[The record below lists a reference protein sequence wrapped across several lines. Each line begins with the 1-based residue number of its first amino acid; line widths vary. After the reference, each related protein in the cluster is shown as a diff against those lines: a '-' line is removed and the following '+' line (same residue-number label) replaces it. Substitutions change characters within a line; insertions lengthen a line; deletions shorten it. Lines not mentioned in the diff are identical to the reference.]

1 MKILP
6 VVNTQNKIPLAQ
18 AGKSLAPNVLAP
30 KELAFCATPDS
41 KAINSI
47 LNNKSAQWIFKFA
60 KKNPF
65 GFNIL
70 ALALSCIILR
80 PATIMVLPGQ
90 KKDDKQYLAGKSIIA
105 SVIIDIARFAFCL
118 PLAKALEYVGNKAKE
133 MPKKIKFPAEGTK
146 DFDMFNFGV
155 NNALS
160 VVLQVGTAALMTMA
174 IPKVMS
180 RILTTPEQKKA
191 DCEQRKADNSA
202 EVKNGGA
209 L

>member
-6 VVNTQNKIPLAQ
+6 VVNTLNKASLQQ
-18 AGKSLAPNVLAP
+18 AGKSP
-30 KELAFCATPDS
+30 AFCAAPEPKT
-41 KAINSI
+41 INKI
-47 LNNKSAQWIFKFA
+47 LENKSAQWVFKFA

-105 SVIIDIARFAFCL
+105 SVIIDIARLAFCL
-118 PLAKALEYVGNKAKE
+118 PLAMALDFMGEKSKE
-133 MPKKIKFPAEGTK
+133 LPKIKFPKAGTK
-146 DFDMFNFGV
+146 EFDMFNFGV

-160 VVLQVGTAALMTMA
+160 IVLQVGTAALMTMA

-180 RILTTPEQKKA
+180 RILTPPEKKKQV
-191 DCEQRKADNSA
+191 EHEIKP
-202 EVKNGGA
+202 NGGA

>member
-6 VVNTQNKIPLAQ
+6 VVNTQNKASLQQ
-18 AGKSLAPNVLAP
+18 AGKSP
-30 KELAFCATPDS
+30 AFCAAGES
-41 KAINSI
+41 KTINKI
-47 LNNKSAQWIFKFA
+47 LESKSAQWAFKFA

-70 ALALSCIILR
+70 SLALSCIILR
-80 PATIMVLPGQ
+80 PATIMALPGQ

-105 SVIIDIARFAFCL
+105 SVIIDIARLAFCL
-118 PLAKALEYVGNKAKE
+118 PLAKALDYMGEKAKVL
-133 MPKKIKFPAEGTK
+133 PKLKFPKAGTK
-146 DFDMFNFGV
+146 EFDIFNFGV

-174 IPKVMS
+174 IPRVMAK
-180 RILTTPEQKKA
+180 ILPPPEQNNKEKTI
-191 DCEQRKADNSA
+191 DKP
-202 EVKNGGA
+202 KNGGA

>member
-6 VVNTQNKIPLAQ
+6 VVNTQNTTSLMQ
-18 AGKSLAPNVLAP
+18 AGRSP
-30 KELAFCATPDS
+30 AFSATPES
-41 KAINSI
+41 KAINKI
-47 LNNKSAQWIFKFA
+47 LENKSAQWFFKFA
-60 KKNPF
+60 KKNSF

-70 ALALSCIILR
+70 TLALSCIILR

-118 PLAKALEYVGNKAKE
+118 PLAYAMEYMGKKAKE
-133 MPKKIKFPAEGTK
+133 IPKIKFPAEGTK
-146 DFDMFNFGV
+146 NFDIFNFGI
-155 NNALS
+155 NSALS

-180 RILTTPEQKKA
+180 RILTPPEQKK
-191 DCEQRKADNSA
+191 KAETTDKP
-202 EVKNGGA
+202 KNGGA

>member
-6 VVNTQNKIPLAQ
+6 VVNTLNKASLQQ
-18 AGKSLAPNVLAP
+18 AGKQT
-30 KELAFCATPDS
+30 AFCAAPES

-47 LNNKSAQWIFKFA
+47 LNNKSAQWVFKFA

-105 SVIIDIARFAFCL
+105 SVIIDIARLAFCL
-118 PLAKALEYVGNKAKE
+118 PLAKALDYMGEKAKE
-133 MPKKIKFPAEGTK
+133 LPKLKFPKAGTK
-146 DFDMFNFGV
+146 EFDMFNFGV

-160 VVLQVGTAALMTMA
+160 VVLQVGTAALMTLA

-180 RILTTPEQKKA
+180 KILTPPEQKPKA
-191 DCEQRKADNSA
+191 EITAKP
-202 EVKNGGA
+202 KNGGA

>member
-6 VVNTQNKIPLAQ
+6 VVNTLNKTSLQ
-18 AGKSLAPNVLAP
+18 QTGKTLAPSMLT
-30 KELAFCATPDS
+30 FCAAPES

-118 PLAKALEYVGNKAKE
+118 PLAMALDSMGEKAKKL
-133 MPKKIKFPAEGTK
+133 PKIKFPKAGTK

-155 NNALS
+155 SNALS
-160 VVLQVGTAALMTMA
+160 IVLQVGTAALMTMA

-180 RILTTPEQKKA
+180 RILKPPEQKENAKKA
-191 DCEQRKADNSA
+191 EKA
-202 EVKNGGA
+202 EKPKNGGA

>member
-6 VVNTQNKIPLAQ
+6 VINSQNGVPLAQ
-18 AGKSLAPNVLAP
+18 ARKAPAQSV
-30 KELAFCATPDS
+30 AFCAAPES
-41 KAINSI
+41 KTINKI
-47 LNNKSAQWIFKFA
+47 LESKSAQWAFKFA

-70 ALALSCIILR
+70 SLALSCIILR
-80 PATIMVLPGQ
+80 PATIMALPGQ

-105 SVIIDIARFAFCL
+105 SVIIDVARLAFCL
-118 PLAKALEYVGNKAKE
+118 PLAKALDYMGEKAKTLA
-133 MPKKIKFPAEGTK
+133 KVKFPKAGTK
-146 DFDMFNFGV
+146 EFDIFNFGI

-180 RILTTPEQKKA
+180 RILTPPEQKKQV
-191 DCEQRKADNSA
+191 ESKI
-202 EVKNGGA
+202 KPNGGA